1 MRSRAF
7 VVFAA
12 LSGALVSGGWL
23 LQRGFERDDSVY
35 TRARM
40 FDAVMGHIAR
50 DYVDSL
56 DAPTLYRHA
65 VEGLLDELR
74 DPYTVYLAPERLRRL
89 SETTTGTYG
98 GVGIQIDVR
107 DGWIVVVTPLP
118 GTPAEKAG
126 IQFGDRVIAIDG
138 KPTRGWTQE
147 EASKALRGKKGS
159 RVALTIERP
168 GVIEHLPYVIQRDD
182 IHVRAVRHPLM
193 LTDRVGYVD
202 LSLFSESTATELRTE
217 IGRLRNRGMKVLLLD
232 MRSNPGGLLEQ
243 GVEVSDIF
251 LDQGQTIVT
260 MQGRARGTTR
270 EFVDETPQLWP
281 DMPIVMLVN
290 GSSASASEIVAGAL
304 QDHDRAA
311 IVGATT
317 YGKGSAQSVL
327 RLSDGGALKLT
338 TARWFTPAGRSIA
351 RSAAEDSDDAG
362 DRRVAAAAG
371 EQPLSEREKFRTDAG
386 RTVYGGGGITPD
398 VIVGGPDSVPAE
410 LAFSRAL
417 GRDIPRFRDALTEY
431 ALAIKASRAVTS
443 PDFVVT
449 PAMREELWQRLTRRG
464 IKVERITYDSAESLI
479 SRLIGYEVARYV
491 LGPQAEF
498 QRQVKNDRVI
508 AMALELAASA
518 RTQRE
523 LLSKATEHRAA
534 KREDLPTTP

>member
-40 FDAVMGHIAR
+40 FDAVLGHIAR

-65 VEGLLDELR
+65 VDGLLDELR
-74 DPYTVYLAPERLRRL
+74 DPYTVYLAPDRLRRL
-89 SETTTGTYG
+89 SESTSGTYG

-126 IQFGDRVIAIDG
+126 IQFGDRVVAIDG
-138 KPTRGWTQE
+138 KVTRGWTQE

-168 GVIEHLPYVIQRDD
+168 GVTEHLPFEIQRDD
-182 IHVRAVRHPLM
+182 IHVRAVRHPML

-202 LSLFSESTATELRTE
+202 LNLFSESTAAELRTE

-232 MRSNPGGLLEQ
+232 VRSNPGGLLEQ

-251 LDQGQTIVT
+251 LDQGQAIVT

-351 RSAAEDSDDAG
+351 RSAAADSDDAG
-362 DRRVAAAAG
+362 HRASAPAG

-398 VIVGGPDSVPAE
+398 VIVGGPDTVPAE

-417 GRDIPRFRDALTEY
+417 GRDIPRFRDALTDY
-431 ALAIKASRAVTS
+431 ALAVKASRTVTS
-443 PDFVVT
+443 PDFAVT
-449 PAMREELWQRLTRRG
+449 PAMREELWQRLVRRG
-464 IKVERITYDSAESLI
+464 IVVERTAYDSAETLI

-491 LGPQAEF
+491 FGPEAEF

-508 AMALELAASA
+508 AMALELAANA

-523 LLSKATEHRAA
+523 LLARATEHRAA
-534 KREDLPTTP
+534 KREGLPTTP

>member
-1 MRSRAF
+1 MRSRALI
-7 VVFAA
+7 VFAA

-23 LQRGFERDDSVY
+23 LQRGFDRDDSVY

-56 DAPTLYRHA
+56 ETPELYRHA
-65 VEGLLDELR
+65 VDGLLEELR
-74 DPYTVYLAPERLRRL
+74 DPYTVYLAPDRLRRL
-89 SETTTGTYG
+89 SESTTGTYG
-98 GVGIQIDVR
+98 GIGIQIDVR

-138 KPTRGWTQE
+138 KSTRGWTQE

-159 RVALTIERP
+159 RLTLTIERP
-168 GVIEHLPYVIQRDD
+168 GVTEQLPFVLQRDD
-182 IHVRAVRHPLM
+182 IHVRVVRHPLL
-193 LTDRVGYVD
+193 LTDKVGYLDVN
-202 LSLFSESTATELRTE
+202 LFSESTAAELRTE
-217 IGRLRNRGMKVLLLD
+217 IGRLRNRGMKMLILD
-232 MRSNPGGLLEQ
+232 MRTNPGGLLEQ

-251 LDQGQTIVT
+251 LDRGQKIVT

-270 EFVDETPQLWP
+270 EFVDETAQLWP
-281 DMPIVMLVN
+281 DMPIIALVN
-290 GSSASASEIVAGAL
+290 GSSASATEIVAGAL
-304 QDHDRAA
+304 QDHDRAV
-311 IVGATT
+311 IVGSTT

-338 TARWFTPAGRSIA
+338 TARWFTPSGRSIA
-351 RSAAEDSDDAG
+351 RPSFDDSDDGADG
-362 DRRVAAAAG
+362 APPPEG

-398 VIVGGPDSVPAE
+398 LIVGAPDSVPAE

-417 GRDIPRFRDALTEY
+417 GRDIPRFRDALTDY
-431 ALAIKASRAVTS
+431 ALSVKASRTVTS

-449 PAMREELWQRLTRRG
+449 PEMREELWQRVTRRG
-464 IKVERITYDSAESLI
+464 IDVPRIFYDSAQSLI
-479 SRLIGYEVARYV
+479 TRLIGYEVARYV
-491 LGPQAEF
+491 FGPEAEF

-508 AMALELAASA
+508 ATALSLAARA
-518 RTQRE
+518 NTQKE
-523 LLSKATEHRAA
+523 LLARAAEQRAA
-534 KREDLPTTP
+534 KREDVPSSP